1 MYKINI
7 LWGIFMI
14 NYKPVDLPDRTVT
27 VRTKSGTYV
36 YLTQRVEYSSKL
48 KCSRPKRIAIG
59 KLNEEGMLIPNQN
72 YFDLYGKPVELDVPG
87 ERADSISCGPFVV
100 VDSIARKTQ
109 LMDVLESVFP
119 EQWEKILD
127 LATYMMMTEN
137 NVMQY
142 FEDYGYRHALFN
154 ESNFTDSTIGRL
166 FDNMSIK
173 DMDLFIRAWV
183 KMHADKD
190 IYISYDSTNMNCVA
204 GNLELAE
211 YGHAKDNPDL
221 PQVNMSLGY
230 NQTGNKPL
238 FYSLYPGSIIDNT
251 ECEKMV
257 ERAKYYE
264 CENMG
269 FILDRGYF
277 SIKNIRYF
285 ERNGYDYILVTKG
298 NAGFVQEAVEEC
310 QAILRNGYTNYIEEH
325 ELYGMTL
332 EKDLFGTGKTEYVH
346 VYYDGIQAE
355 KEKIIINGR
364 YKKMDEI
371 MEEKVQRKTQRKEDV
386 KAYEGYYKVRFDDNG
401 YLLAYQRKEKKI
413 KEMVNKVGY
422 FVIITSKKMD
432 AAEALSIYRDRDAV
446 EKTFRM
452 EKSYL
457 GFDVFRVHDTEKLES
472 KVFISFVALILR
484 NEIYQALKPM
494 YKKNRKD
501 NTVPKVIREYERLGI
516 TKLSDNKYHVRYSLT
531 SRQKKILGAVGITE
545 KDYMD
550 KVNKIVQALNES

>member
-1 MYKINI
+1 
-7 LWGIFMI
+7 MI

-72 YFDLYGKPVELDVPG
+72 YFDLYGKPVELDAPG

-285 ERNGYDYILVTKG
+285 ERNGYDYILMTKG

-432 AAEALSIYRDRDAV
+432 AAEALSIYRDRDTV

-531 SRQKKILGAVGITE
+531 SRQKKILGAVGVTE